1 MYEVGAN
8 GEISQNAMTLIT
20 NKVYICVKK
29 IDLNDDQAELEISI
43 MAHGLPN
50 DKYVLDEK

>member
-1 MYEVGAN
+1 
-8 GEISQNAMTLIT
+8 MTLIT

-43 MAHGLPN
+43 MVHGLPN